1 MIDDV
6 DAPEAQL
13 GAKGVDSDGGA
24 PSGMDVCKLA
34 AIDHS

>member
-1 MIDDV
+1 MVDDV

-13 GAKGVDSDGGA
+13 GAKCVDPDGGA
-24 PSGMDVCKLA
+24 PSGMDAFKLA